1 MSDPS
6 AISFDLELARTL
18 TRKLALGAAP
28 APLGWPRPRESTA
41 SAGESG
47 SSRGLRRTTGRRTSS
62 DRRGLFAAPLEIKS
76 WEVFLAWSLEL
87 TRARAGFVVDSQGF
101 VIATRGNL
109 PAGSFDGLGAELCYA
124 MEQLGRVDPEAGALR
139 ALELQFEGRRL
150 IGLRA
155 DETKVGFVVVGLL
168 GSKPVGDELRE
179 AIVRQL
185 RQSAG
190 ELS

>member
-6 AISFDLELARTL
+6 ASSFDLELARAL
-18 TRKLALGAAP
+18 TRRLAPVAASTPLDWLPPRAAGAGGAAP
-28 APLGWPRPRESTA
+28 RAQ
-41 SAGESG
+41 
-47 SSRGLRRTTGRRTSS
+47 RRTTAGRPSS
-62 DRRGLFAAPLEIKS
+62 ERRGLFVAPLHIES

-101 VIATRGNL
+101 VIANRGNL

-124 MEQLGRVDPEAGALR
+124 MEQLGRIDPEAGSLS
-139 ALELQFEGRRL
+139 ALELQFESRRL

-155 DETKVGFVVVGLL
+155 DHTKVGFVVVGFL
-168 GSKPVGDELRE
+168 GSKPLGDDLRE

-185 RQSAG
+185 RRSVE